1 MPRLNWK
8 SLLLL
13 AAVALAGS
21 AIIISGILS
30 TIHLPLLGWSGIAPL
45 VVLVALT
52 VVSSRFIVP
61 VTSVDGTSQTNKSVA
76 EAFIFLAV
84 IMYATPPANSLGPA
98 ILLAAVGGFIASLPH
113 KDKWARV
120 FAIGISIVSTFVAS
134 LVYKVILVAMGGA
147 AVSAGQSGLNVLLLP
162 LCAFGLVQYG
172 VSTFGTIAFTSLSS
186 GRGTVDVSK
195 ESVLRF

>member
-1 MPRLNWK
+1 MPRFNWK
-8 SLLLL
+8 SLSLQ
-13 AAVALAGS
+13 ASVAVAGS
-21 AIIISGILS
+21 AILLSGIGS
-30 TIHLPLLGWSGIAPL
+30 TIRLPLLGWSGIATL

-52 VVSSRFIVP
+52 AASSRFIVP

-98 ILLAAVGGFIASLPH
+98 ILLAAVGGFIASLPQ

-134 LVYKVILVAMGGA
+134 LVYKVILIAMLGA
-147 AVSAGQSGLNVLLLP
+147 L
-162 LCAFGLVQYG
+162 
-172 VSTFGTIAFTSLSS
+172 
-186 GRGTVDVSK
+186 
-195 ESVLRF
+195 